1 MVAVAPVD
9 HKKVYAAVPPPTF
22 AVTLPLVYPKQLICD
37 PLLLLV
43 TAAVTV
49 TALAGW
55 VIVTQATLRQL
66 FASLTVTQCC
76 PAAKPVLVAVVAP
89 FAHRKVYGAVPPEPA
104 TVADPVDWP
113 KQFTFTTV
121 PELMVA
127 VTALGCVSVTFDVAV
142 HPLASVVVTLYV
154 PAAKPLSV
162 CVVPV
167 VDQAKPYGLTPPAGF
182 AVTDPSDEPK
192 QLICA
197 PL

>member
-1 MVAVAPVD
+1 MVAAPVD

-22 AVTLPLVYPKQLICD
+22 AVTLPLVEPKQLICD

-76 PAAKPVLVAVVAP
+76 PAARPVLVAVVVP
-89 FAHRKVYGAVPPEPA
+89 FAQRKVYGAVPPEPA
-104 TVADPVDWP
+104 TVAEPVDCP
-113 KQFTFTTV
+113 KQFTLTTV
-121 PELMVA
+121 PALIVA
-127 VTALGCVSVTFDVAV
+127 VTALGCVNVTVAV
-142 HPLASVVVTLYV
+142 AVQPLASVVVTRYV
-154 PAAKPLSV
+154 PAASPLSV
-162 CVVPV
+162 CVVAV
-167 VDQAKPYGLTPPAGF
+167 VDHAKPYGVVPPAGL

-192 QLICA
+192 QLICD